1 MHIESKHI
9 YMHIHNGKICS
20 EYNETLLLMSLYNT
34 MTLEHRQTQKL
45 RQDCVFMSVDTFI
58 R

>member
-34 MTLEHRQTQKL
+34 MTLEYRQTQKL
-45 RQDCVFMSVDTFI
+45 RQDCVFMDTFI